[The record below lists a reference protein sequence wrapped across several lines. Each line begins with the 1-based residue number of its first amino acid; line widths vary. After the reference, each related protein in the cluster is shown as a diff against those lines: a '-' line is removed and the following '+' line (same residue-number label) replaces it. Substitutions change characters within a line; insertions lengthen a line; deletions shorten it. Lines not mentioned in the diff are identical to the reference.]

1 MKNIFVTAV
10 IDTGPL
16 VALFDR
22 SDRYHQKVKTFLKDY
37 SGKLLSSSAVI
48 TEVTHLLDF
57 NISAQVDFLK
67 WIHAGALSVHPITE
81 LQFDRII
88 DLMTKYSDRPMDFAD
103 ATLVIIA
110 EELNIKKVISLD
122 ADFSIYRIKGKNKFE
137 NLLIR

>member
-1 MKNIFVTAV
+1 MRNTFATAV

-22 SDRYHQKVKTFLKDY
+22 SDRHHQKVKTFLKDY
-37 SGKLLSSSAVI
+37 SGKLITSLSII

-57 NISAQVDFLK
+57 NIEAQVDFLK
-67 WIHAGALSVHPITE
+67 WIHAGAISVYEITE

-103 ATLVIIA
+103 ATLIIIA
-110 EELNIKKVISLD
+110 EEVNIKKVISLD
-122 ADFSIYRIKGKNKFE
+122 NDFSIYRIKGKSKFE
-137 NLLIR
+137 NLLLH